1 MEYLLKIFCYL
12 FSFLSICFLGSIFLM
27 RNDECPECLK
37 TNKPTHLAAIAGII
51 TLTYLNYYIYTL
63 TFAISITV
71 YLITFKIFGGKK

>member
-1 MEYLLKIFCYL
+1 
-12 FSFLSICFLGSIFLM
+12 M

-71 YLITFKIFGGKK
+71 YLITFKLINFFENNLWGFADTFVCSSVNQLLASI